1 MSNWE
6 DLIDAM
12 AARRPEV
19 RVVPP
24 TLKYEDLW
32 DQQQRIE
39 ALEAEVTYLNSVLRQ
54 ILERLDTAEGSKEN

>member
-6 DLIDAM
+6 DLIEAM
-12 AARRPEV
+12 AARKSEIKM
-19 RVVPP
+19 VPP

-39 ALEAEVTYLNSVLRQ
+39 ALEAEVRYLNSVLQ
-54 ILERLDTAEGSKEN
+54 QVLERLNKTEGSES